1 MAAHLGAT
9 GHSPCNLRRLQQA
22 AFRRQSQP
30 GGYSQSWP
38 HDVDLGEWEPMAA
51 PGALIAERYR
61 LVRQLGAGGMGVVWE
76 ARDERLDRPVAVKE
90 LRTVPGLTQAETDVV
105 AQRAMREAR
114 INARL
119 HHPHAVTVF
128 DVVEHEGKPCIVMEL
143 VPSVPLTDAMRE
155 LGALAPSEAA
165 QVGSQV
171 AAALAAA
178 HALGI
183 VHRDVKPGNVLIGD
197 DGAARICD
205 FGISRAAGD
214 TTLTTTGMITGT
226 PAYLAPE
233 AARGEEST
241 SASDVYSLGAT
252 LYAAVEGAPPFG
264 AEGNAISV
272 LYRVTA
278 GELKPPERAGALGPL
293 IVTMMSREPQDRP
306 SMAEAAAQLSALAK
320 AEAVAP
326 APGAANGTLPLPVA
340 GDTSAPTSPAPTSP
354 APTSP
359 GPTSTGPTSAAP
371 TSTAPTGSLPDTAP
385 VSAGAAARTS
395 STPAQWTP
403 TWAPATARPA
413 APTTKRR
420 RRPGLVAAIVVLI
433 VLAGTAVV
441 ALWLPNVQ
449 RPTASGPSPAVTT
462 TDRAQ
467 STPAES
473 TPAKSSPAKSSPAK
487 SSPTKHTSTGSSAT
501 PSDQISAPEPTAA
514 ELAQAV
520 TDYYGLL
527 PDDTDAAWQLLTAS
541 YQRQTGGRRSYENFW
556 NGMDTVT
563 VTAVRATAPDQ
574 VEATLTYVEK
584 RGNRKSTE
592 RRSFRLVR
600 SGDVLKINQSSVI

>member
-1 MAAHLGAT
+1 MA
-9 GHSPCNLRRLQQA
+9 
-22 AFRRQSQP
+22 
-30 GGYSQSWP
+30 
-38 HDVDLGEWEPMAA
+38 
-51 PGALIAERYR
+51 
-61 LVRQLGAGGMGVVWE
+61 
-76 ARDERLDRPVAVKE
+76 
-90 LRTVPGLTQAETDVV
+90 

-114 INARL
+114 ITARL

-128 DVVEHEGKPCIVMEL
+128 DVVEHEGRPCIVMEL
-143 VPSVPLTDAMRE
+143 RAVDASLSDGDRRA
-155 LGALAPSEAA
+155 GRARRPRRRPGSA
-165 QVGSQV
+165 SQV

-178 HALGI
+178 HAAGI
-183 VHRDVKPGNVLIGD
+183 VHRDVKPGNVLIGE
-197 DGAARICD
+197 DGAARITD
-205 FGISRAAGD
+205 FGISRAFGD
-214 TTLTTTGMITGT
+214 TTLTIDRDDHRHAGLPG
-226 PAYLAPE
+226 
-233 AARGEEST
+233 ARGGPRRGVGF
-241 SASDVYSLGAT
+241 ASDVFSLGAT

-264 AEGNAISV
+264 AEGNPIAV

-340 GDTSAPTSPAPTSP
+340 GDTSAPTSPAPASP

-359 GPTSTGPTSAAP
+359 AP
-371 TSTAPTGSLPDTAP
+371 TEPWTNQYWTNQHWTDQHCTHRLLTRPAPA
-385 VSAGAAARTS
+385 SAGAAAAH
-395 STPAQWTP
+395 PAP
-403 TWAPATARPA
+403 LPNGRRPGPRPPHARP
-413 APTTKRR
+413 R
-420 RRPGLVAAIVVLI
+420 RRPAPASPGPGRRDRGTDRAGRHRSGRALVAERAAADLGFR
-433 VLAGTAVV
+433 A
-441 ALWLPNVQ
+441 Q
-449 RPTASGPSPAVTT
+449 SAVTT

-487 SSPTKHTSTGSSAT
+487 SSPTKHTSTGASAT

-520 TDYYGLL
+520 TDYYALL